1 MIDDGK
7 AEEHLIPLEQ
17 SCSIESLIAEYLV
30 TPAPS
35 RKRVL
40 VHSRVRAKG
49 TVSDLV
55 VEHRR

>member
-7 AEEHLIPLEQ
+7 AEEHLIPLDE
-17 SCSIESLIAEYLV
+17 SRSIGGLIAENLV

-35 RKRVL
+35 RKRDL
-40 VHSRVRAKG
+40 IHSKVKAKR